1 MYYIHVEI
9 TKWEVPNNSDGRK
22 CYYRMF
28 TYPHTIDKTFDSA
41 KKQSKINYFC
51 KNTVYNFSGES
62 QLHVVQ

>member
-28 TYPHTIDKTFDSA
+28 TYPHTIDKTCKDPHELLA
-41 KKQSKINYFC
+41 TPYGLKKQK
-51 KNTVYNFSGES
+51 
-62 QLHVVQ
+62 